1 MKSQNKKDPN
11 SLEVHDVLESALQKL
26 WSVANDLSRI
36 KTEKPQNYRVTIFG
50 SARIQPGQAL
60 YEEARELAQRLT
72 QMGCDIVTG
81 GGPGLMQAANEGSH
95 QGDRNNQSSSIGI
108 RVELPFE
115 QDVNPFVEELY
126 VHETFF
132 TRLHHFVRLSNAF
145 VILNGG
151 IGTTLESLLV
161 WQLLQVRHIENIPLI
176 FVGEMWHD
184 LVKWSKK
191 HMLQQPQLASPNDL
205 EIPVCVNTIDQVLE
219 ALTPSI
225 QTFQQS

>member
-1 MKSQNKKDPN
+1 
-11 SLEVHDVLESALQKL
+11 
-26 WSVANDLSRI
+26 
-36 KTEKPQNYRVTIFG
+36 
-50 SARIQPGQAL
+50 
-60 YEEARELAQRLT
+60 
-72 QMGCDIVTG
+72 
-81 GGPGLMQAANEGSH
+81 MQAANEGSH